1 MHAISRIRAFRL
13 LFGLLLLTLAP
24 ALCLGLLAVPVVI
37 QPRST
42 RTAVAYA

>member
-24 ALCLGLLAVPVVI
+24 ALCLGADVEG
-37 QPRST
+37 SKD
-42 RTAVAYA
+42 